1 MCFGMRVFLS
11 FVVGCYCP
19 PHSSAHNLLCVCVC
33 ACVVCVP
40 THPRTATPAPLPA
53 PTPAPCLPHSQV
65 TAMAAT
71 GNLTLVREMGQVMGR
86 ELRAINNQAKRLGIM
101 PNKGAFLSI
110 YGPTMNIIRDPRQ
123 VISSAQDVLFPSLLS
138 PFARHWGGP
147 VRPPI
152 AHHQAIMY
160 RSATAA
166 GAARKNLSA
175 RTHGST
181 GHTQSTSCR
190 GSRAMLRRPAT
201 L

>member
-1 MCFGMRVFLS
+1 
-11 FVVGCYCP
+11 
-19 PHSSAHNLLCVCVC
+19 
-33 ACVVCVP
+33 
-40 THPRTATPAPLPA
+40 
-53 PTPAPCLPHSQV
+53 
-65 TAMAAT
+65 MAAT

-152 AHHQAIMY
+152 AHRQAIMY